1 MDLSAPHRVV
11 FPEAAGGVLS
21 ALAGTTRPLS
31 GREVAKLGGVPRS
44 TAARALHHLVEHGLV
59 RVQEA
64 GAGAALLYTFNREH
78 LAAGPVLALLGLRRG
93 LVDRLR
99 SELSGW
105 PMPPLHA
112 SLFGSAARGDGTIT
126 SDIDVFLVRKG
137 TVAAEDARWKGQLDR
152 LGDLVVSWTGNHAGI
167 AEVPEQ
173 ELVRL
178 RRDRPR
184 VVEELERDA
193 VTLVGS
199 ALRDLLARSVG

>member
-1 MDLSAPHRVV
+1 MDLSAPHRAV
-11 FPEAAGGVLS
+11 FPEAIGGVLS

-44 TAARALHHLVEHGLV
+44 TAARALHQLVEHGLV

-64 GAGAALLYTFNREH
+64 GAGAALLYTLNREH
-78 LAAGPVLALLGLRRG
+78 VAAEPVLALMGLRRA

-99 SELSGW
+99 TELAGW
-105 PMPPLHA
+105 PLQPLHA
-112 SLFGSAARGDGTIT
+112 SLFGSAARGEGSTA
-126 SDIDVFLVRKG
+126 SDIDVFLVRHG
-137 TVAAEDARWKGQLDR
+137 AVEVEDARWRGQLDR
-152 LGDLVVSWTGNHAGI
+152 LGDLVVSWTGNHVGI

-178 RRDRPR
+178 RLDRPR
-184 VVEELERDA
+184 VVEDLERDA

-199 ALRDLLARSVG
+199 AFRDLLAPRAS

>member
-1 MDLSAPHRVV
+1 MDLPAPHRVV
-11 FPEAAGGVLS
+11 FPEATGGVLS

-31 GREVAKLGGVPRS
+31 GREVAKLGGVPRR

-64 GAGAALLYTFNREH
+64 GAGAALLYTFNPEH
-78 LAAGPVLALLGLRRG
+78 VAAEPVLALMGLRRA
-93 LVDRLR
+93 LADRLR
-99 SELSGW
+99 NELAGW
-105 PMPPLHA
+105 PLPPKHA
-112 SLFGSAARGDGTIT
+112 SLFGSAARGDGTT
-126 SDIDVFLVRKG
+126 ASDIDVFLVRRG
-137 TVAAEDARWKGQLDR
+137 AVAAEDARWRGQLDR
-152 LGDLVVSWTGNHAGI
+152 LVDLVVSWTGNHAGI

-178 RRDRPR
+178 RLDRPR

-199 ALRDLLARSVG
+199 ALRDLLGPRAS